1 MTNKESTKS
10 GGRAGVFATVTDTL
24 IEMIE
29 GGRLPWRPTW
39 SEERPR
45 KGRPREPRLV
55 LIGSPAIPISISSRS
70 PYRGVNV
77 LILWASSIKRGY
89 GSPFWGTLKAWND
102 VGCRIKK
109 GEQATRIVRWI
120 EKPELDPVTGE
131 VVDED
136 WFPVIHTVFNAR
148 QVEGPAEIL
157 AKYRADAPAPVL
169 VPEAAPEPEPEPRSW
184 NWEPAERLVTALR
197 PKITWSGAEASYRP
211 RTDTIRMPDRNRFHT
226 EAGLYSVL
234 LHEVGHWTG
243 HKKRLDRDQTGD
255 QGSPAYWMEELVA
268 ELTACFVL
276 ATLDLPDHLDEL
288 PHSAAYL
295 KHYLDLL
302 KGDRRLFVRAA
313 SLAQRASDYILS
325 GGADPA
331 VTKERDRGRKR
342 NQEGRKS
349 KKEGSQR

>member
-1 MTNKESTKS
+1 MTTKESTKA

-24 IEMIE
+24 IELME
-29 GGRLPWRPTW
+29 GGGLPWRSPW
-39 SEERPR
+39 SLERPR
-45 KGRPREPRLV
+45 KGRTRKPRLV
-55 LIGSPAIPISISSRS
+55 LIGRPAIPISISSDK
-70 PYRGVNV
+70 PYRGLNV
-77 LILWASSIKRGY
+77 LILWAACLKRGF
-89 GSPFWGTLKAWND
+89 GSHFWGTLKAWNG
-102 VGCRIKK
+102 VGCRVRK

-120 EKPELDPVTGE
+120 EKPELDPESGE

-136 WFPVIHTVFNAR
+136 WIPVIHSIFNAR

-157 AKYRADAPAPVL
+157 AKYQADAPAPVL
-169 VPEAAPEPEPEPRSW
+169 VPEAEPEPEPEPRSW

-197 PKITWSGAEASYRP
+197 PEIKWGGVEASYSLRF
-211 RTDTIRMPDRNRFHT
+211 DKIRMPDRNRFHT

-255 QGSPAYWMEELVA
+255 RDSPAYWMEELVA

-276 ATLDLPDHLDEL
+276 ATLDLPDRLEEL
-288 PHSAAYL
+288 PHSGAYL

-325 GGADPA
+325 GGKAP
-331 VTKERDRGRKR
+331 VEPTGQGRGQKP
-342 NQEGRKS
+342 RKS
-349 KKEGSQR
+349 KTEGAQR